1 MAPVDV
7 VVLALGPEDPQ
18 AVRTAAVITAAA
30 AAPTVLIV

>member
-7 VVLALGPEDPQ
+7 VVLALGPEEPQ
-18 AVRTAAVITAAA
+18 AARSVAVIAAAA